1 MSAAGVA
8 AMHGE
13 VLVSPITVWETT
25 RKASIGKL
33 PPLPTL
39 DGSFARHLE
48 ALGLRSEPLIWQD
61 AETANRLPMRHADPM
76 DRMLVAVALRLG
88 CPVIT
93 NDRRFAG
100 YEIATI
106 W

>member
-8 AMHGE
+8 AMQGE
-13 VLVSPITVWETT
+13 VLVSPITIWEIT
-25 RKASIGKL
+25 RKASLGKL
-33 PPLPTL
+33 PPLPML

-48 ALGLRSEPLIWQD
+48 AVGLRPEPFTWRD
-61 AETANRLPMRHADPM
+61 AEAANRLPMIHADPM

-93 NDRRFAG
+93 NDRIFAEYG
-100 YEIATI
+100 VTTV